1 MVQARQK
8 YLQIHTQHDL
18 GTFSFTTG
26 FKYTKESIIYR
37 TLQRGGSQVQKFK
50 RKRDYNHTT
59 SYSSAFTQPVR
70 PVNLIGQ
77 TGLAWTKTLTTG
89 QTGTLTGQT
98 GRRKNWADSHS
109 AIKCAIPGLPSLWVS
124 LHHLPPLYIP
134 ADELDTA
141 GAEVNVRVSW
151 NICGNK
157 PWATNTQQDL
167 SD

>member
-18 GTFSFTTG
+18 GIFSFTTG

-59 SYSSAFTQPVR
+59 SFSSAFTQPVR

-89 QTGTLTGQT
+89 QTGTLAGQT
-98 GRRKNWADSHS
+98 GRRKN
-109 AIKCAIPGLPSLWVS
+109 
-124 LHHLPPLYIP
+124 
-134 ADELDTA
+134 
-141 GAEVNVRVSW
+141 
-151 NICGNK
+151 
-157 PWATNTQQDL
+157 
-167 SD
+167 